1 MFTRILQKDIEK
13 SLQNF
18 PVIGII
24 GPRQCGKSTLAKH
37 ILSTKDNAVY
47 LDLERAS
54 DLAKL
59 NDPETYISAQK
70 GKLICIDEIQRKP
83 ELFPLI
89 RSLVDEGGE
98 NGQFMILGSASRE
111 LLRQSSES
119 LAGRIVYKQLYPLIL
134 SEIDNNDLEKYI
146 ARGGFPRSFLS
157 PDNEA
162 SLEWRESF
170 ITTFLERDL
179 LQWRNFTPSLMG
191 RLWQMLAHNNGQTIN
206 YSTFGNSLGVT
217 SATVKNYIDLLE
229 STFMILVLRPFHS
242 NTGKRLVK
250 APKAYVADSGIT
262 AALLQISSFEQLVG
276 HPVWGNIW
284 EQVVL
289 SNIKAHFPK
298 GEYYF
303 YRTSNG
309 AEMDIVMKYK
319 QKVFAVECKASVAPK
334 LTRGNFNAI
343 EDIKPDKTFL
353 AAPVK
358 EGWKMTKG
366 IDVVS
371 LSELI
376 ENIEINS

>member
-1 MFTRILQKDIEK
+1 M
-13 SLQNF
+13 
-18 PVIGII
+18 
-24 GPRQCGKSTLAKH
+24 
-37 ILSTKDNAVY
+37 
-47 LDLERAS
+47 
-54 DLAKL
+54 
-59 NDPETYISAQK
+59 
-70 GKLICIDEIQRKP
+70 
-83 ELFPLI
+83 
-89 RSLVDEGGE
+89 
-98 NGQFMILGSASRE
+98 
-111 LLRQSSES
+111 
-119 LAGRIVYKQLYPLIL
+119 
-134 SEIDNNDLEKYI
+134 
-146 ARGGFPRSFLS
+146 
-157 PDNEA
+157 
-162 SLEWRESF
+162 
-170 ITTFLERDL
+170 
-179 LQWRNFTPSLMG
+179 
-191 RLWQMLAHNNGQTIN
+191 
-206 YSTFGNSLGVT
+206 FGNSLGVT
-217 SATVKNYIDLLE
+217 SATVKNYIDLFE
-229 STFMILVLRPFHS
+229 STFMVLVLRPYLS

-262 AALLQISSFEQLVG
+262 AALLQISSFEQLAG

-309 AEMDIVMKYK
+309 AEMDVVMKYK
-319 QKVFAVECKASVAPK
+319 QKVFAIECKASVAPK

-376 ENIEINS
+376 QNIEINS